1 VAGKLAHVEI
11 DGLLRYFDTNFY
23 FRQPVI
29 TANVEWRE
37 PLVVEEFRYA
47 KRTSVRS
54 VKPVLTGPYTLAI
67 ASIRQTPVYGDFSTL
82 VMDLSAALAREV
94 NALAT
99 AGAEVIQVEE
109 PAILQ
114 HPQDLPLL
122 QQALTALSEARG
134 SARLALYTYFG
145 DAAPVYEAL
154 QELPVQILGFDF
166 TYAPKL
172 PDKIATVGSQK
183 SLGLGV
189 IDGRNTRMETAK
201 DVFPLLEKVLP
212 HVPGEI
218 VYLNPSCGLEY
229 LPRDKAVAKLTLM
242 KELKEA
248 FLQERKG

>member
-1 VAGKLAHVEI
+1 
-11 DGLLRYFDTNFY
+11 
-23 FRQPVI
+23 
-29 TANVEWRE
+29 
-37 PLVVEEFRYA
+37 
-47 KRTSVRS
+47 
-54 VKPVLTGPYTLAI
+54 
-67 ASIRQTPVYGDFSTL
+67 
-82 VMDLSAALAREV
+82 MDLSAALAREV